1 MNLYAFLLILLS
13 VFLHAGWNFLS
24 KAHRPSAAFYMVLN
38 SVPAIL
44 LIPTLFFARVEWAA
58 LGWKF
63 WFAFAG
69 SWLAEILY
77 AVGLFRA
84 YRRQDISV
92 AYPLVRALPVLMV
105 AGVTAIF
112 RLGAEPGVLAWV
124 GFVVVATGCI
134 ILPQKQLRAAD
145 LRGFL
150 NAVSGPILLA
160 AMGTTGYTVLDSIAT
175 EVMRAHSASGKVL
188 TLCAFYCLMETAIAA
203 GLAVIVLT
211 SRVERLEALRN
222 LRSPWA
228 ALSGVF
234 SALAYL
240 LVLAAMGMVTNVSFL
255 QAFRQM
261 SLPLGVAA
269 GVVFRHEKPNPAKLV
284 GVTLIVAGLILTV
297 L

>member
-13 VFLHAGWNFLS
+13 VFFHAGWNFLS
-24 KAHRPSAAFYMVLN
+24 KAHRPSAAFYLVLN
-38 SVPAIL
+38 SIPMVL
-44 LIPTLFFARVEWAA
+44 LLPTLFFVHLDWAA

-63 WFAFAG
+63 WLAFAG
-69 SWLAEILY
+69 SWVAEEAY
-77 AVGLFRA
+77 AIGLFRA

-105 AGVTAIF
+105 AAVTAIF
-112 RLGAEPGVLAWV
+112 RLGAEPGVLAWI
-124 GFVVVATGCI
+124 GFVIVAAGCV
-134 ILPQKQLRAAD
+134 ILPQKQLSIAD
-145 LRGFL
+145 FRGFL
-150 NAVSGPILLA
+150 KAVSGPILLA
-160 AMGTTGYTVLDSIAT
+160 AIGTTGYTVLDSIAT
-175 EVMRAHSASGKVL
+175 KAMQAHSASGKVL
-188 TLCAFYCLMETAIAA
+188 TLCVFFWMMQTAITA
-203 GLAVIVLT
+203 GLAVIVAT
-211 SRVERLEALRN
+211 SRGERLEVLRN

-228 ALSGVF
+228 ALSGIF

-269 GVVFRHEKPNPAKLV
+269 GVVFLHERPTPAKLV
-284 GVTLIVAGLILTV
+284 GITLIVAGLILTV